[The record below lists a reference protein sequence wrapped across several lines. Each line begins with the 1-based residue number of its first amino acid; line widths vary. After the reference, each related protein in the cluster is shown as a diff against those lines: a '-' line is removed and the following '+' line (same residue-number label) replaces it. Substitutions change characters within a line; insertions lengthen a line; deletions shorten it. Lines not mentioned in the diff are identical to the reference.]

1 MSFNE
6 SGSVLLF
13 VLQSISLSVFHSI
26 HPYRFCS
33 IYLSSCSFIHQFLHP
48 LICLS
53 ITPDPSIHPSIHLSI
68 HPSFNSLKYSFI
80 ICRMLKLDL
89 VPRMNNE
96 QVDVE
101 RISPVELYQIHQKSA
116 TMSETAT
123 VSTLV
128 GTSDAAIVDCG
139 WV

>member
-26 HPYRFCS
+26 HTYRFCS
-33 IYLSSCSFIHQFLHP
+33 IYLSSWSFIHQFLHS

-53 ITPDPSIHPSIHLSI
+53 ITPHPSIHLSI